1 MISLTNS
8 IFRFLALLKTCY
20 STSFVTNTTP
30 LTHAKTLISFLW
42 RKSQILPVVHWLG
55 RAHLN
60 QRNLLKSF
68 QQHTHGFALLPLH
81 AVTCHHAPHKLDLSA
96 MMRILVPFWKSLATI
111 LLTTECPNTHKLSW
125 HFRIR
130 SRAIVCFSQTHSCLL
145 PPEQAAGCFC
155 LYNTSRISDTEIISL
170 TLKLT
175 IYRQQYSWFLW

>member
-1 MISLTNS
+1 MISLTNT
-8 IFRFLALLKTCY
+8 IFRFLAFLKTCY
-20 STSFVTNTTP
+20 SSSFVTNTTP
-30 LTHAKTLISFLW
+30 LTHAKTLMSFLW
-42 RKSQILPVVHWLG
+42 RKSQILPVVIGWES
-55 RAHLN
+55 APEPTE
-60 QRNLLKSF
+60 SF
-68 QQHTHGFALLPLH
+68 EIVPTAHGFALLPLH

-170 TLKLT
+170 TLKLS
-175 IYRQQYSWFLW
+175 IYWQQYSWFLW